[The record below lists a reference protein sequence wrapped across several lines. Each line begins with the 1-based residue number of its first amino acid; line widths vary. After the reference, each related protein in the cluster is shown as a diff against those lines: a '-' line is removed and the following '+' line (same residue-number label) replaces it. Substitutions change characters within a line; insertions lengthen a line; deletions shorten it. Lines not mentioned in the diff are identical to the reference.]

1 MSKFEYLSWMAKNTP
16 TQWCNDSA
24 LMKDLDAAL
33 ASGAIG
39 CTSNPPLTYEALTVE
54 TNLYAD
60 RVAAIA
66 PNAQGDDRVVELLGV
81 VVRNIASRLRG
92 IHEASGKKVGYV
104 RSQVQPKKSGNGA
117 AMLRQGLKIA
127 SWGENVMVKVPGTFA
142 GIQTLEELV
151 ADGIPTTATVCV
163 SVSQVLAAAE
173 AYERGA
179 ARARAAGRALAA
191 STAALVMGRLQDY
204 LTSINQQR
212 SAGASAADLEIAAL
226 AVTKRCYAIMKQ
238 RGYAQTLMPAAFRA
252 AHQVAGLVGAVA
264 HMTIHPKIQAAI
276 VKAEAEGVIQRKISM
291 NDAVD
296 SDAVARVART
306 LPEFTLAYEPE
317 GLQRKSSTPSVRR

>member
-264 HMTIHPKIQAAI
+264 HMTIYPKI
-276 VKAEAEGVIQRKISM
+276 
-291 NDAVD
+291 
-296 SDAVARVART
+296 
-306 LPEFTLAYEPE
+306 
-317 GLQRKSSTPSVRR
+317 